1 MSKPRYKLQKENF
14 NFSDLVYE
22 RVETCRKLYDEN
34 KEDREFILN
43 VEENIGINADRNY
56 IIQLLDNL
64 VINTIS
70 YCKEGRITITLNQ
83 DRNHVRLSLSDEG
96 IGIPKEE
103 LYEVFE
109 PFTVSSITRTPAGG
123 RGVGLAVCKRILEVH
138 GGTIKA
144 ESDGKKGAT
153 FTVIL
158 PV

>member
-64 VINTIS
+64 IINTIS
-70 YCKEGRITITLNQ
+70 YCKKGLINITLNQ
-83 DRNHVRLSLSDEG
+83 DRNHARLSLSDEG

-103 LYEVFE
+103 LSEIFE
-109 PFTVSSITRTPAGG
+109 PFTVSSRTRTPAGG

-138 GGTIKA
+138 GATIKA

>member
-1 MSKPRYKLQKENF
+1 M
-14 NFSDLVYE
+14 
-22 RVETCRKLYDEN
+22 
-34 KEDREFILN
+34 
-43 VEENIGINADRNY
+43 
-56 IIQLLDNL
+56 IQLLDNL

-123 RGVGLAVCKRILEVH
+123 RGVSALLFANVFWKFMAVLLKLKVTEKREQL
-138 GGTIKA
+138 
-144 ESDGKKGAT
+144 
-153 FTVIL
+153 L
-158 PV
+158 R

>member
-1 MSKPRYKLQKENF
+1 M
-14 NFSDLVYE
+14 
-22 RVETCRKLYDEN
+22 
-34 KEDREFILN
+34 
-43 VEENIGINADRNY
+43 
-56 IIQLLDNL
+56 IQLLDNL

-70 YCKEGRITITLNQ
+70 YCKKGLISITLNQ

-109 PFTVSSITRTPAGG
+109 PFTVSSRTRTPAGG
-123 RGVGLAVCKRILEVH
+123 RGVGLVAVCKRILEVH